1 MRRPFIHRPTPATVI
16 ACLALAIAL
25 GGTSFAAVGS
35 LINGSQ
41 IKPHTIAK
49 NRLTAAAISDLR
61 GNRGPIGPRGIRGP
75 AGIQHLTAVVKQVS
89 VSPNSSG
96 EAIATCPSGQSAVSG
111 GSVFGGDLIVT
122 VSTGNGW
129 LAHGYNYKSAA
140 EPIVAVAYCSP
151 NVTVTL
157 PPGG

>member
-1 MRRPFIHRPTPATVI
+1 MKRLLTYRLMPATAI

-25 GGTSFAAVGS
+25 GGTSFAAVGG

-49 NRLTAAAISDLR
+49 NRLTAAAISGLR
-61 GNRGPIGPRGIRGP
+61 GNRGPRGIQGP
-75 AGIQHLTAVVKQVS
+75 AGIQHLTAVVNKVS
-89 VSPNSSG
+89 VPPHSAG
-96 EAIATCPSGQSAVSG
+96 QVTATCPSGQSAVSG
-111 GSVFGGDLIVT
+111 GYVFGPAGFIGT
-122 VSTGNGW
+122 FSTGNGW
-129 LAHGYNYKSAA
+129 FAMGYNERPDST
-140 EPIVAVAYCSP
+140 PLVVIAYCSP